1 LKRNLKLG
9 DKRVKIQ
16 IKKTIAVLLVLFL
29 ATMLLVSMA
38 SAKTAI
44 KDLPTKKEVLTFVR
58 GYQYEDGFVGTV
70 SADSEYYH
78 PEWTWDT
85 WKDQYGFKYISFY
98 YKINSHKYGSIYFD
112 SEGDRISDFS
122 GLKLKLIKSYK
133 GN

>member
-1 LKRNLKLG
+1 M
-9 DKRVKIQ
+9 KIQ
-16 IKKTIAVLLVLFL
+16 IKRTIAVLLAVLL
-29 ATMLLVSMA
+29 ATTLLASMA
-38 SAKTAI
+38 SAKTQI
-44 KDLPTKKEVLTFVR
+44 KDLPPKSEVLSFVN
-58 GYQYEDGFVGTV
+58 GYQGESDFINIV
-70 SADSEYYH
+70 SADSEAIN

>member
-1 LKRNLKLG
+1 M
-9 DKRVKIQ
+9 KIL
-16 IKKTIAVLLVLFL
+16 IKKTIAVLLAVLL
-29 ATMLLVSMA
+29 ATTLLVSMA
-38 SAKTAI
+38 SAKTPI
-44 KDLPTKKEVLTFVR
+44 SGLPAKSEVLSFVNS
-58 GYQYEDGFVGTV
+58 YQGESDFINIV
-70 SADSEYYH
+70 SADSEAIN

>member
-1 LKRNLKLG
+1 M
-9 DKRVKIQ
+9 KIQ
-16 IKKTIAVLLVLFL
+16 IKKTIAVLLAVLL
-29 ATMLLVSMA
+29 ATTLLVSMA
-38 SAKTAI
+38 SAKTPNQ
-44 KDLPTKKEVLTFVR
+44 DLPAKSEVLSFVNS
-58 GYQYEDGFVGTV
+58 YQGESDFINTV
-70 SADSEYYH
+70 SADSEAIN

-85 WKDQYGFKYISFY
+85 WKDKYGFKYISFY